1 MGYRLMSHGWIQ
13 TMRDVL
19 YGLTWSKCLA
29 VLVFSCILT
38 RVITGLRSQ
47 RKSDPTEA
55 RTPRLA
61 PYWFPWLG
69 HGPLFLWNHVGLLAS
84 LR

>member
-1 MGYRLMSHGWIQ
+1 MEYRLVSLGLIQ
-13 TMRDVL
+13 TMQDVWFE
-19 YGLTWSKCLA
+19 LTWSKCLA
-29 VLVFSCILT
+29 VVIFSCILT

-47 RKSDPTEA
+47 RKSDPTEV

-69 HGPLFLWNHVGLLAS
+69 HGPFFLWNHVGLLQS